1 VNNPKPKVGRP
12 RRKPEELSEGTPALR
27 ARVGYEMFETVSRMA
42 AEKGE
47 SLADWVRQAIAQRVE
62 RDSVSTNEAR
72 IVCGPEFTP
81 EMVKRYSHEA
91 LRLVETKRER
101 QLLMDARDL
110 PSP

>member
-1 VNNPKPKVGRP
+1 MNSPKAKVGRP
-12 RRKPEELSEGTPALR
+12 RRNPDELSEGTPVLR
-27 ARVGYEMFETVSRMA
+27 ARVGYEMFATVSRMA

-62 RDSVSTNEAR
+62 RDSTNSNEAR
-72 IVCGPEFTP
+72 IVCGPDVTP

-91 LRLVETKRER
+91 LRMVETKRER